1 MQTIQGLHT
10 HALTGQQ
17 FAYRGEYRVDGQVA
31 RWHARVEHEGRVV
44 DELEGTAI
52 FNSADMDAAKAVAV
66 GVQSRIDA
74 ADYDTGG

>member
-1 MQTIQGLHT
+1 MPTVQGLHT

-17 FAYRGEYRVDGQVA
+17 FAYRGEYQVDGQVA
-31 RWHARVEHEGRVV
+31 RWHARVELGGQVV

-52 FNSADMDAAKAVAV
+52 FNSADMDAVKAVMV

-74 ADYDTGG
+74 ADYDTR